1 MIYRA
6 KLTGTFEVTQDC
18 RADSEEEARKIFE
31 TKMTSTKASPGDPFD
46 VKCCPAAYD

>member
-31 TKMTSTKASPGDPFD
+31 ENRGEDVESTATSLLEVISIEELD
-46 VKCCPAAYD
+46 